1 MADGRGLPEAW
12 RAIDELRAERRDYV
26 RRDVYEAREKA
37 RDTGDNARDA
47 AIKRLQDDDTSK
59 ATGTRTW
66 LLNLAGIVLGVMAS
80 GIVTVLIARG
90 GH

>member
-1 MADGRGLPEAW
+1 MADAQRSLPEAW

-26 RRDVYEAREKA
+26 RRDVYVAE
-37 RDTGDNARDA
+37 RDA
-47 AIKRLQDDDTSK
+47 DRARIKRLEDDDTTK

-66 LLNLAGIVLGVMAS
+66 LLNLAGTVVGVIVS
-80 GIVTVLIARG
+80 GIITVLIARG